1 MCGRYT
7 RTSPIQSYATL
18 FDFPTPAEAPAPR
31 YNIAPT
37 QPVLAVRQREGDAH
51 REMAWL
57 KWGLIPHWAGDPKI
71 AYRTINARSETAA
84 KSPAFRDAFKRRRC
98 LLPADGFFEWR
109 KDGKKKLPY
118 YFQTKDHQ
126 PFALAGLWETWKD
139 GDGKPLET
147 CTILTTDANALVSE
161 FHDRMPV
168 ILPPEDWERW
178 LDPAQHDPAE
188 VQPMLAPY
196 KAELMTATAVNP
208 IVNSGKVD
216 SPTCIEPIESVA

>member
-1 MCGRYT
+1 M
-7 RTSPIQSYATL
+7 
-18 FDFPTPAEAPAPR
+18 PAEAPAPR

-37 QPVLAVRQREGDAH
+37 QPVLAVRKLPGESR

-57 KWGLIPHWAGDPKI
+57 KWGLIPFWSADPKI
-71 AYRTINARSETAA
+71 AYRTINARSEKAA
-84 KSPAFRDAFKRRRC
+84 KSPAFRDAFKKRRC
-98 LLPADGFFEWR
+98 LIPADGFFEWK

-139 GDGKPLET
+139 NEGKPLET

-168 ILPPEDWERW
+168 ILPQEDWERW
-178 LDPAQHDPAE
+178 LDPEQQDAAK

-196 KAELMTATAVNP
+196 PAEMMAGTAVNP
-208 IVNSGKVD
+208 IVNNTKND
-216 SPTCIEPIESVA
+216 SPACIEPIASGA